1 MTAFKSFWELKYN
14 IQVQYIYIRHGNVG
28 RGHPPGALG
37 AEDVL
42 LGGAAL
48 AHHHTGASSIGGNFS
63 GY

>member
-1 MTAFKSFWELKYN
+1 MTAFKSFWELKYTAL
-14 IQVQYIYIRHGNVG
+14 RHGNVG
-28 RGHPPGALG
+28 RGHPPGAPG

-48 AHHHTGASSIGGNFS
+48 AHHHTGASLIGGYFKEERTS